1 MTSPGNLEVEM
12 TNSTESASAVEL
24 LAAVCRELI
33 RIAKREEDMAC
44 DEAARTP
51 YWSPCPP
58 TVEAHRAAARA
69 LREDAARL
77 EAEARSLS
85 LAS

>member
-1 MTSPGNLEVEM
+1 MTK
-12 TNSTESASAVEL
+12 STESTTAVEL
-24 LAAVCRELI
+24 LTAVCRELI
-33 RIAKREEDMAC
+33 SLASREETMAC

-58 TVEAHRAAARA
+58 SVEAHRAAARA
-69 LREDAARL
+69 LRDDAARL
-77 EAEARSLS
+77 EAEARSWS